1 MVICLDRGANHLH
14 VVQMMPL
21 PPVMSCFIELQIG
34 LTFLV
39 LAYPVVLEKESVK
52 RVSGVGF
59 W

>member
-1 MVICLDRGANHLH
+1 MVICVERGADDLH

-21 PPVMSCFIELQIG
+21 PPVISCFIELQIG

-39 LAYPVVLEKESVK
+39 LAYPVLLEKESVE

>member
-1 MVICLDRGANHLH
+1 MVICVERGADDLH

-21 PPVMSCFIELQIG
+21 PPVISCFIELQIG

-39 LAYPVVLEKESVK
+39 LTYPVLLEKESVE
-52 RVSGVGF
+52 RLSGVGF